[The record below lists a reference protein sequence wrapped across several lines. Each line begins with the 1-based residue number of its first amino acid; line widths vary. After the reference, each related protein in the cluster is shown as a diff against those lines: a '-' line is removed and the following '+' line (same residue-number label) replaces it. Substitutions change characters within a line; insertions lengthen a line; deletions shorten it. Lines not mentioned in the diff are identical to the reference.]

1 VEKDIVKAN
10 MAVCTTCGHPLER
23 CDPKIYKE
31 FLIDKASQRIYEASF
46 QLKGLAEEAA
56 LARAMIGNHL
66 KSISNCEDLI
76 DGLRAE
82 ITVKGS
88 EDAETVRNKLK
99 LIVEIGRTIKRMDEI
114 QDRLNQTLDLVGR
127 LVERDQKIKASMRL
141 VLDARTALLL
151 LQHMSTIVNSICRD
165 CDKRD
170 AIADE
175 LEHLDLIKD
184 VPYEI
189 VEEDKDEDSK

>member
-1 VEKDIVKAN
+1 
-10 MAVCTTCGHPLER
+10 
-23 CDPKIYKE
+23 
-31 FLIDKASQRIYEASF
+31 
-46 QLKGLAEEAA
+46 
-56 LARAMIGNHL
+56 
-66 KSISNCEDLI
+66 
-76 DGLRAE
+76 
-82 ITVKGS
+82 
-88 EDAETVRNKLK
+88 
-99 LIVEIGRTIKRMDEI
+99 
-114 QDRLNQTLDLVGR
+114 
-127 LVERDQKIKASMRL
+127 MRL